1 MCKWRARQETR
12 KLMSCVEARKSFP
25 QLVVSF
31 LQRNLDIHQGA
42 MSFSNPDIKFTRAIT
57 KWAIQE
63 KVSFDPKV
71 KIVRDLELERYILQQ
86 ATAQP
91 AARPIN
97 QRRATQNV
105 QNHQPKKIGHR
116 RDTAPVTLKNVTSIP
131 FGARGRKRGTANLI
145 FIGTNPDPDGHQI
158 KNDVPIQSETNT
170 PKTYAAR
177 SVASAA
183 RSLASAA
190 LLHRD
195 SIAPVT
201 STPMATTSR
210 HEIQPIPFDLSTTID
225 MDSLDMSVM
234 GRLAY
239 SSSSDE

>member
-1 MCKWRARQETR
+1 
-12 KLMSCVEARKSFP
+12 MSCVEARKSFP

-31 LQRNLDIHQGA
+31 LQRNLDILQGA
-42 MSFSNPDIKFTRAIT
+42 MSFSNPDITLTRAVT

-91 AARPIN
+91 TTQPAARPITE
-97 QRRATQNV
+97 RRATQNV

-116 RDTAPVTLKNVTSIP
+116 RDTARVTLKNVTSIP

-177 SVASAA
+177 SVASVA

-195 SIAPVT
+195 SIAPAIPVT